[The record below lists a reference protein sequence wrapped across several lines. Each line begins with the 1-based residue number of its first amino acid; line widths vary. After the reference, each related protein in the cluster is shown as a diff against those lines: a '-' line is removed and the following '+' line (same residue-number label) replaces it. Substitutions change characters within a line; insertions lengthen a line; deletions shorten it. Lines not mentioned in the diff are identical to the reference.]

1 MASLTKSQIK
11 KLKLMINDRFTELL
25 EEVRQEL
32 IRSDDQHYVDL
43 AGRVTDVGDESVAD
57 MLVDMDAAIVDRQI
71 REIRDLDA
79 ARLRIGDFSYGICAD
94 CGEDIGYKRLLAYP
108 AARRCYACQQQH
120 EKSYAQE
127 GRPSL

>member
-1 MASLTKSQIK
+1 MADLTKSQIK
-11 KLKLMINDRFTELL
+11 KLKLMISDRFTDLL

-43 AGRVTDVGDESVAD
+43 AGRVTDVGDESVANL
-57 MLVDMDAAIVDRQI
+57 LVDIDAAIVDRQI

-79 ARLRIGDFSYGICAD
+79 ARLRIGDFSYGVCGD
-94 CGEDIGYKRLLAYP
+94 CGDDIGYERLLAYP
-108 AARRCYACQQQH
+108 TAKRCYACQQRY

-127 GRPSL
+127 GRPRL

>member
-1 MASLTKSQIK
+1 MANLTSSQIK
-11 KLKLMINDRFTELL
+11 ELKQMINNRFTELL

-43 AGRVTDVGDESVAD
+43 AGSVTDIGDESVAD

-79 ARLRIGDFSYGICAD
+79 ARLRIGDFSYGICID
-94 CGEDIGYKRLLAYP
+94 CGDDIGYKRLLAYP
-108 AARRCYACQQQH
+108 TAKRCYVCQQQH